1 MRARVEHVFGAMEND
16 MGGIFLRTIG
26 ATRAQVGVGLMNL
39 AYNLKRIE
47 VLIRHK
53 VFTFDRI
60 GAPRM
65 QRMA

>member
-1 MRARVEHVFGAMEND
+1 
-16 MGGIFLRTIG
+16 MGGIFLRSIG
-26 ATRAQVGVGLMNL
+26 AARAQVGVGLMSL

-53 VFTFDRI
+53 MFSFDRVA
-60 GAPRM
+60 APGM